1 MPIPTPPPSV
11 APAAAPTLRRAS
23 RSCRE
28 VFARIDRLAESTRL
42 SPRQHTVLRFIA
54 LGYRYP
60 EIAAELGIA
69 LRTVKMHAE
78 SLRKKLDAPSRF
90 AMVRRVYRS

>member
-1 MPIPTPPPSV
+1 MSLSIPMSDLA
-11 APAAAPTLRRAS
+11 APPTLRRAS

-28 VFARIDRLAESTRL
+28 MFARVGRLAETTGL

-60 EIAAELGIA
+60 EIAAELGIG
-69 LRTVKMHAE
+69 LRTVKMHAQ
-78 SLRKKLDAPSRF
+78 SLRKKLGARSRY
-90 AMVRRVYRS
+90 AMVRRVYRA